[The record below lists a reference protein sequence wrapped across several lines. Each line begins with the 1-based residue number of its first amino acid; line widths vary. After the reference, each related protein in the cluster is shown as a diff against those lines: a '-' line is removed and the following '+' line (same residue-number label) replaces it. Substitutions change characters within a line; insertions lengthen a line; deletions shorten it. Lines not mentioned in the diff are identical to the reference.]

1 MTHILHS
8 PLSSTSCLHCTVYNK
23 QALPTLC
30 LIFRPQPLSTATCL
44 PSNAPHAETPTH
56 GLNFRHSLWTPVF
69 KKKRLTWQRNLTKK
83 LNSYATLRALTCN
96 IRYLA
101 AIHLT
106 YLSRWVCMAI
116 THIYHRWKWWS
127 LKVDQLS
134 GKSCHYRVIEAVN
147 TCSVLARCQLSI
159 KTNSKLNFS
168 LNILIYMRLS
178 RRTMQR
184 RLQTQGGMQLGINA
198 TMKDDRN

>member
-116 THIYHRWKWWS
+116 THISTTAENGGHWKSISCQGRVAITES
-127 LKVDQLS
+127 LKPWIRVLFLRDVS
-134 GKSCHYRVIEAVN
+134 YRLKQILN
-147 TCSVLARCQLSI
+147 SI
-159 KTNSKLNFS
+159 SH
-168 LNILIYMRLS
+168 
-178 RRTMQR
+178 
-184 RLQTQGGMQLGINA
+184 
-198 TMKDDRN
+198 